1 MRPRNVFMVRE
12 GMRVTW
18 ILLLAIGLL
27 LSLSVGCGK
36 KKDGKDEKGPTTDK
50 PVPAKPALT
59 FSYEGVADK
68 ALETKS
74 GFAFGSTKT
83 FSAPDGAGGF
93 KSTAAAIHSYYLANF
108 DLDAAQGQISLG
120 ADLTKDGQI
129 RVSFGLVGAEGTQA
143 GGKTDPPPAKGE
155 YTGAAEKFNQVS
167 FVSITVF
174 EGGKQVE
181 HSFDKITGSVKIT
194 NATPELI
201 EGEIDVKDEKKV
213 VKGTFKVKPA
223 L

>member
-1 MRPRNVFMVRE
+1 MQTRNMFMIRE
-12 GMRVTW
+12 GMKVTW
-18 ILLLAIGLL
+18 FLMLVIGLL
-27 LSLSVGCGK
+27 LPLAVGCGK
-36 KKDGKDEKGPTTDK
+36 KKDGKVEKDTP
-50 PVPAKPALT
+50 PAKPALT
-59 FSYEGVADK
+59 FSCEGVANK

-93 KSTAAAIHSYYLANF
+93 KSSEAAIHSYYLASF

-120 ADLTKDGQI
+120 ADLIKDGQI
-129 RVSFGLVGAEGTQA
+129 RVSFGLVGAEGTKA
-143 GGKTDPPPAKGE
+143 GGKTDPPPATGE

-181 HSFDKITGSVKIT
+181 HSFDKVTGSVKIT
-194 NATPELI
+194 NATAELI
-201 EGEIDVKDEKKV
+201 EGEIDVKDEKKA
-213 VKGTFKVKPA
+213 VKGPFKVKPA